1 MRIDRRLTIIGVMLV
16 VLSMTM
22 ATQYV
27 NTQVGFSYAIVHP
40 SNADIRF
47 VGFDNSTDETRV
59 IRTFSGTNTS
69 GQLNLTLRFGNV
81 SEQQNLTYSAAFGIV
96 NEEHFQ
102 VNITNCYVQAGG
114 YGEYLVIYL
123 HRTPNI
129 KATDDGEKVLIW
141 DKGSG
146 MGYTNAS
153 NVWQLAAG
161 NGNPDNLNGT
171 QTETGW
177 DETAYVRFTNDN
189 NAWAT
194 SGDHDYVWVQI
205 SIVVPDG
212 GLISDVFGSI
222 IFCFQANTET

>member
-27 NTQVGFSYAIVHP
+27 TTEINFTYKVVHP

-47 VGFDNSTDETRV
+47 VGFDNSTDEIRV
-59 IRTFSGTNTS
+59 IRTESGTNTTGLLS
-69 GQLNLTLRFGNV
+69 LTLRFGNL
-81 SEQQNLTYSAAFGIV
+81 SERQNLTYSAAFGIV
-96 NEEHFQ
+96 NEENFQ
-102 VNITNCYVQAGG
+102 VNITNCYVHEGT
-114 YGEYLVIYL
+114 YTDYLVIYL

-141 DKGSG
+141 DKGDV
-146 MGYTNAS
+146 GYTNAS
-153 NVWQLAAG
+153 NVWQLTAG

-177 DETAYVRFTNDN
+177 DTQAYVRYTTEDD
-189 NAWAT
+189 AWASTGT
-194 SGDHDYVWVQI
+194 SDFVWVQI

-212 GLISDVFGSI
+212 GLLNDVSGSI
-222 IFCFQANTET
+222 VFCFQANTET

>member
-27 NTQVGFSYAIVHP
+27 NTEVGFTYAIVHP

-47 VGFDNSTDETRV
+47 VGFDNSTDEMRV
-59 IRTFSGTNTS
+59 IRTFSGNNNS
-69 GQLNLTLRFGNV
+69 GELNLTLRFGNV
-81 SEQQNLTYSAAFGIV
+81 SEMQNLTYSAAFGIV
-96 NEEHFQ
+96 NEERFQ
-102 VNITNCYVQAGG
+102 VNITNCYVNAGG
-114 YGEYLVIYL
+114 YANYLVIYL
-123 HRTPNI
+123 HRNPTV
-129 KATDDGEKVLIW
+129 KASDDDNVLIW
-141 DKGSG
+141 DKGYG

-177 DETAYVRFTNDN
+177 DTQAYVRFTNDTS
-189 NAWAT
+189 AWAT
-194 SGDHDYVWVQI
+194 TGTHDYVWVQI

-212 GLISDVFGSI
+212 GVIKDVFGSI
-222 IFCFQANTET
+222 VFCFQAHTLT